1 MLTFWIAMVL
11 LIGALNY
18 AMPQLT
24 RRDIFF
30 SVTVMPQFR
39 GTPEARRIL
48 ARYRRG
54 IIIVTTIAMV
64 LMIGAVSTDAEL
76 LGAGLLMLQLLAALG
91 VFVIAHRRTLAY
103 QTSASTARE
112 ASLEPQSRMP
122 GLMLVLL
129 GPYLILACAA
139 WLMWVHWS
147 ELPDPMPVHW
157 DLAGNP
163 NGWMAKTPVIFWTL
177 IASYFV
183 LCTIGT
189 FAVVA
194 MTHYSRQVAINHAKA
209 REERHF
215 RWIGIS
221 VVLAANY
228 LCASLAFLQLHPHT
242 TMVFGGV
249 FALLAVMT
257 IGALELVRRGQG
269 GIRRAPANGERVL
282 SDRTPDEC
290 WKWGIFYYNPD
301 DPALMVEKRFGIG
314 WTLNFA
320 HRGAWVFMGLIFASL
335 VIALSMPLLAR
346 YR

>member
-1 MLTFWIAMVL
+1 MMTFWIAMVL
-11 LIGALNY
+11 LIGALNC
-18 AMPQLT
+18 AMPHLT

-30 SVTVMPQFR
+30 SVTVTPQFR
-39 GTPEARRIL
+39 ETAEARQIL
-48 ARYRRG
+48 ASYQRSV
-54 IIIVTTIAMV
+54 IIVTATALV
-64 LMIGAVSTDAEL
+64 LVISAVRTGGEL

-91 VFVIAHRRTLAY
+91 VFVIANRRTLAY

-112 ASLEPQSRMP
+112 ASLEPQPRMP
-122 GLMLVLL
+122 GLTLVLL
-129 GPYLILACAA
+129 GPYLLLGCAA
-139 WLMWVHWS
+139 WLMRVHWN

-163 NGWMAKTPVIFWTL
+163 NGWMPKTPAIFWTL
-177 IASYFV
+177 TASYLV

-194 MTHYSRQVAINHAKA
+194 MTHYSRQVAVDGAKA
-209 REERHF
+209 HEERHF

-221 VVLAANY
+221 VLLAGNY
-228 LCASLAFLQLHPHT
+228 LCASLTFLPLHPHT
-242 TMVFGGV
+242 TMAFGGV

-269 GIRRAPANGERVL
+269 GVRLAPANGEQVV

-314 WTLNFA
+314 WTVNFA
-320 HRGAWVFMGLIFASL
+320 HRGAWIFMGLIFASL